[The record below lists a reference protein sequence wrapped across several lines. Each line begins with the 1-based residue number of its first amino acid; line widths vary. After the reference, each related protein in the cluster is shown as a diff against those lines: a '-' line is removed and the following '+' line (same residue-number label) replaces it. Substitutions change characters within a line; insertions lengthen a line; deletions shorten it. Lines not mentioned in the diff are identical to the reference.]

1 VKFQICKG
9 VKLLTFSK
17 TLFLALY
24 AYTSYVYGAMR
35 NAYKIFVGK
44 PVGKRPLRIPQCE
57 WEDNVI
63 MDLGEIVWE
72 GVDWI
77 NLTQDGDNWQAL
89 VNPVRNLKILRV

>member
-1 VKFQICKG
+1 MGGTCNTRGRVEKCVII
-9 VKLLTFSK
+9 
-17 TLFLALY
+17 LFEKP
-24 AYTSYVYGAMR
+24 GG
-35 NAYKIFVGK
+35 KI
-44 PVGKRPLRIPQCE
+44 PLRRPRHK
-57 WEDNVI
+57 WEVHII